1 MAPALDSLPPGARVL
16 IIRLRSLGDCVLS
29 TPALRLLHGFRP
41 DLRIAVA
48 VEPRFAAVFERNPAV
63 AAVLEPSLAAA
74 RRWRPRLAVNFH
86 GGTRSL
92 LLALASG
99 APLRAAFGHYRHLWA
114 YNLRIPRAQEILGQ
128 ERTVH
133 TAEHMASAMFW
144 LGVPPAPVPR
154 AELFTPPPEPHPP
167 YAVLHPF
174 ASRPDK
180 AWPPERFA
188 ALGRRLREDHG
199 LAVVVIGARGDDFAP
214 FAGFETLRGAPLP
227 EVMRL
232 IRGASLFAGND
243 SGPAHIAA
251 AFGIPSLVLFGPSD
265 PRIWGPWQAPAEVLH
280 APEGIDR
287 IRLEE
292 ALEAAER
299 LRTRAW

>member
-16 IIRLRSLGDCVLS
+16 IIRLRSLGDCVLA

-41 DLRIAVA
+41 DLQIAAA
-48 VEPRFAAVFERNPAV
+48 VEPRFAAVFHSNPAV

-74 RRWRPRLAVNFH
+74 RRWRPQLAVNFH

-92 LLALASG
+92 WLTLASG
-99 APLRAAFGHYRHLWA
+99 APLRAGFGHYRHLWA
-114 YNLRIPRAQEILGQ
+114 YNVRIPRAQEILGE

-133 TAEHMASAMFW
+133 TAEHMASAMFY
-144 LGVPPAPVPR
+144 LGVPRAPVPR
-154 AELFTPPPEPHPP
+154 AELFVPPPAPRPP

-174 ASRPDK
+174 ASAPEK
-180 AWPPERFA
+180 AWPAERFA

-199 LAVVVIGARGDDFAP
+199 LGVVVIGAHGDDFAP
-214 FAGFETLRGAPLP
+214 FAGFETLRGAPLS

-251 AFGIPSLVLFGPSD
+251 AFAVPSLVLFGPSD

-280 APEGIDR
+280 APEGIAR